1 MFNATAESVFLSL
14 FLHLCGGALVA
25 AILEQVPHHIQVVL
39 LGRHVQRSESIL
51 QA

>member
-1 MFNATAESVFLSL
+1 MFNATAECICISL
-14 FLHLCGGALVA
+14 FSHLCGGALVA

-39 LGRHVQRSESIL
+39 LGSHVERSESIL